1 MITDV
6 IVLSS
11 AAFAVVF
18 AAAWLVSP
26 ALRAWIERPKH
37 RFHEAAREYDLAQ
50 HRHGHGQE
58 HSSS

>member
-6 IVLSS
+6 IVLAS
-11 AAFAVVF
+11 AAFAVLF
-18 AAAWLVSP
+18 AAAWLASP

-50 HRHGHGQE
+50 HRHPDGQE
-58 HSSS
+58 HFSS